1 MQKSILLNLCNGGTV
16 TLGIDH
22 FVLAERIEGRDYTT
36 VIYETM
42 MEDDSTMDVLE
53 TPEQIH
59 TMLNSLKD

>member
-22 FVLAERIEGRDYTT
+22 FVLAERIEGCDYTT
-36 VIYETM
+36 VTFETM
-42 MEDDSTMDVLE
+42 AEDDSTMDVLE

-59 TMLNSLKD
+59 VMLNSIRG